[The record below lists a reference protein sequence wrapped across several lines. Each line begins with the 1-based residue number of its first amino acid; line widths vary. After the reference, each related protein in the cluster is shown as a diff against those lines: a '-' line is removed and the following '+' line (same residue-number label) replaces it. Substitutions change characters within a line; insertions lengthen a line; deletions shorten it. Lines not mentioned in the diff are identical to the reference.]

1 MINDLKFYCDNSR
14 HLVCI
19 PYSIENLHIMAK
31 ELNIK
36 KCWFHSSAKYKH
48 YDIPKKRIHEI
59 QSKCNIVSEK
69 DILKIIK
76 GEYT

>member
-48 YDIPKKRIHEI
+48 YDIQKRIHEI

>member
-1 MINDLKFYCDNSR
+1 MMRRFYI
-14 HLVCI
+14 VFY
-19 PYSIENLHIMAK
+19 YSGN
-31 ELNIK
+31 
-36 KCWFHSSAKYKH
+36 KH
-48 YDIPKKRIHEI
+48 YDIPKKRIQEI

>member
-1 MINDLKFYCDNSR
+1 
-14 HLVCI
+14 
-19 PYSIENLHIMAK
+19 MAK

-48 YDIPKKRIHEI
+48 YDIPKKRIQEI
-59 QSKCNIVSEK
+59 QSKCNIISEK